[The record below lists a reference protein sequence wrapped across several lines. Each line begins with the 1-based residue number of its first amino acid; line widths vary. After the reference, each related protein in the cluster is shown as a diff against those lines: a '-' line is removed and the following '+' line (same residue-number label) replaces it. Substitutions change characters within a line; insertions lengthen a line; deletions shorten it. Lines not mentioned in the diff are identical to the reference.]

1 MLQKLCLVN
10 KALNAPTYNLSTT
23 HSTMKFVT
31 NANNI
36 WTFMWGMVNF
46 FRINKFASDVSWWE
60 KGGGGG
66 AGSSL
71 HVGEG
76 QYAPR
81 GCDPEHPNAS
91 LGGWGRDI
99 QSIIALKDNCGWGDF
114 GEGGVRSM
122 SFIEVGPVH
131 PFACTQLGVER
142 RCNAP
147 RHTDW
152 GENKKKKKKLVLQD
166 KYMEHPNQWVD
177 SGHHQI
183 YVWHLVQPRLC
194 SRGQVVA
201 KKVGINVFRSPSG
214 SENGSYTAVLVTEW

>member
-1 MLQKLCLVN
+1 MPLHITWAPHTPLWNLLQMLTTYALLCEEWLI
-10 KALNAPTYNLSTT
+10 
-23 HSTMKFVT
+23 F
-31 NANNI
+31 
-36 WTFMWGMVNF
+36 WGLTSLL
-46 FRINKFASDVSWWE
+46 ATCH
-60 KGGGGG
+60 GGKREGE

-152 GENKKKKKKLVLQD
+152 GENKKKKKI
-166 KYMEHPNQWVD
+166 
-177 SGHHQI
+177 SIARQI
-183 YVWHLVQPRLC
+183 YGTSKPMSWLRPSSNLC
-194 SRGQVVA
+194 MALGSA
-201 KKVGINVFRSPSG
+201 TLMFPWPSG
-214 SENGSYTAVLVTEW
+214 S

>member
-1 MLQKLCLVN
+1 MPLHITWAPHTPLWNLLQMLTTYALLCEEWLI
-10 KALNAPTYNLSTT
+10 
-23 HSTMKFVT
+23 F
-31 NANNI
+31 
-36 WTFMWGMVNF
+36 WGLTSLL
-46 FRINKFASDVSWWE
+46 ATCH
-60 KGGGGG
+60 GGKREGE

-81 GCDPEHPNAS
+81 GCGPEHPNAS

-114 GEGGVRSM
+114 GERGVRSM

-152 GENKKKKKKLVLQD
+152 GENKKKKKKI
-166 KYMEHPNQWVD
+166 
-177 SGHHQI
+177 SIARQI
-183 YVWHLVQPRLC
+183 YGTSKPMSWLRPSSNLC
-194 SRGQVVA
+194 MALGSA
-201 KKVGINVFRSPSG
+201 TLMFPWPSG
-214 SENGSYTAVLVTEW
+214 S